1 MIEIRR
7 IAISLQSVHLGQ
19 QKRRIPRGSIHRALL
34 HSSAT
39 TRLDGTIS
47 PFSLQVLPQ
56 GSCIHL
62 SKMALY
68 EFSAPNHRS
77 QITPM
82 LHALV

>member
-1 MIEIRR
+1 
-7 IAISLQSVHLGQ
+7 
-19 QKRRIPRGSIHRALL
+19 
-34 HSSAT
+34 
-39 TRLDGTIS
+39 LDGTIS